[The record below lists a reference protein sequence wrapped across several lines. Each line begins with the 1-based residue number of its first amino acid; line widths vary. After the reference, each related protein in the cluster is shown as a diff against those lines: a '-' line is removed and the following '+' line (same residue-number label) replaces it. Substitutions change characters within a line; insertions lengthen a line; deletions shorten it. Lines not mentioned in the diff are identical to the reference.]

1 MCAGEA
7 FPAHPLEHLDT
18 FMTTFFTILF
28 NGISLSS
35 ILLLASL
42 GLSITFGLMRVINMA
57 HGEFIMI
64 GAYTTFLVQN
74 FFIAYFPARFFDFY
88 YPLAIV
94 MSFIVAALFGAILEQ
109 LVIKRLYGRETD
121 SLLATWGV
129 SLVLQQ
135 LARTIFGAPNV
146 NVSAPSVLNGNLEI
160 AGVIM
165 TYKRIFIILL
175 VTFCLVAMYL
185 LMYKTSYGKRV
196 RATMQNRP
204 MAQCL
209 GIRTNRIDT
218 LTFAIG
224 SGLAGIAGC
233 ALCLLG
239 SVGPSLGQNYI
250 VDTFMVVVL
259 GGVGRLAGSIAGAG
273 LIGMSNAAIQF
284 GTSANIAKAIVLF
297 LVILF
302 LQKKPQGL
310 FTIHSRILDENGG
323 GETGLSGISAKK
335 KNFAFAVIVA
345 IIALMPVFLSP
356 FRVSLVGKFITFAIV
371 ALSLDVIWGYTG
383 ILSLGH
389 GVFFGLG
396 GYGFGMYLKLVA
408 SGSNLP
414 DFMSWSGR
422 TALPWFWEFYKTA
435 PTSIFMIL
443 VIPALL
449 AFVLGLLTFTNRIKG
464 VYFSILSQAL
474 ALVFVTLFIG
484 LQGYTGGTNGITEFT
499 TLFGLPI
506 ARISTKYIWY
516 YVALFLLILTYAFY
530 SWVMQTKCG
539 RVLVAIRDGE
549 NRTRFSGYQVANY
562 KTFVYVLSAIFTG
575 IAGALF
581 VPFSGIISPSEM
593 SISNSIDMAI
603 WVAVGGRGSLIG
615 AVIGAFLVNITKTL
629 VSENFPE
636 IWSYFIGAIFVLVV
650 IFLPRGL
657 TGIFIDAKEKVFRTI
672 NQLKKEKS
680 EEAAA

>member
-1 MCAGEA
+1 ME
-7 FPAHPLEHLDT
+7 T
-18 FMTTFFTILF
+18 VFTILF
-28 NGISLSS
+28 NGLSLSS
-35 ILLLASL
+35 ILLLAAL

-64 GAYTTFLVQN
+64 GSYATFLTQN
-74 FFIAYFPARFFDFY
+74 FFLKFLPRSLFDFY
-88 YPLAIV
+88 FPVAIV
-94 MSFIVAALFGAILEQ
+94 VSFFVAALFGAALEQ

-146 NVSAPSVLNGNLEI
+146 NVSAPSFLNGNFEA
-160 AGVIM
+160 AGVVM
-165 TYKRIFIILL
+165 TYKRIFIIAL
-175 VTFCLVAMYL
+175 VAFCLVFMYI
-185 LMYKTSYGKRV
+185 LMYKTSYGKKV
-196 RATMQNRP
+196 RATMQNRS

-224 SGLAGIAGC
+224 SGLAGIAGA

-259 GGVGRLAGSIAGAG
+259 GGVGRLAGSIAGAL

-284 GTSANIAKAIVLF
+284 ATSANIAKAIVLF
-297 LVILF
+297 LVIMF

-310 FTIHSRILDENGG
+310 FTIHTRALDESD
-323 GETGLSGISAKK
+323 SGSALDNMNAKR
-335 KNFAFAVIVA
+335 KNIVFAVVA
-345 IIALMPVFLSP
+345 FLIAILPVFLSP
-356 FRVSLVGKFITFAIV
+356 FRVSLVGKFITYAIV
-371 ALSLDVIWGYTG
+371 ALSLDMIWGYTG

-396 GYGFGMYLKLVA
+396 GYGLGMYLKLLA
-408 SGSNLP
+408 SGDRLP

-422 TALPWFWEFYKTA
+422 TVLPWFWEFYKTA
-435 PTSIFMIL
+435 PSAVIMIL
-443 VIPALL
+443 LVPTAL
-449 AFVLGLLTFTNRIKG
+449 AFALGLLTFTNRIRG

-474 ALVFVTLFIG
+474 ALVFVTLFVG

-499 TLFGLPI
+499 KLFGLPFSKI
-506 ARISTKYIWY
+506 TTKYFWY
-516 YVALFLLILTYAFY
+516 YVALAFLILTYAVF
-530 SWVMQTKCG
+530 SWILRTKCG
-539 RVLVAIRDGE
+539 RVLVAVRDGE

-562 KTFVYVLSAIFTG
+562 KTFVYSLSALFTG

-603 WVAVGGRGSLIG
+603 WVAVGGRGNLIG
-615 AVIGAFLVNITKTL
+615 AVIGALVVNITKTL
-629 VSENFPE
+629 VSESFPE
-636 IWSYFIGAIFVLVV
+636 IWSYFIGSIFVLVV
-650 IFLPRGL
+650 LFLPRGL
-657 TGIFIDAKEKVFRTI
+657 TGVFADAKEFAKRKLAGGT
-672 NQLKKEKS
+672 K
-680 EEAAA
+680 

>member
-1 MCAGEA
+1 ME
-7 FPAHPLEHLDT
+7 T
-18 FMTTFFTILF
+18 VFTILF
-28 NGISLSS
+28 NGLSLSS
-35 ILLLASL
+35 ILLLAAL

-64 GAYTTFLVQN
+64 GSYATFLTQN
-74 FFIAYFPARFFDFY
+74 FFLKFLPRSLFDFY
-88 YPLAIV
+88 FPVAIV
-94 MSFIVAALFGAILEQ
+94 VSFFVAALFGAALEQ

-146 NVSAPSVLNGNLEI
+146 NVSAPSFLNGNFEA
-160 AGVIM
+160 AGVVM
-165 TYKRIFIILL
+165 TYKRIFIIAL
-175 VTFCLVAMYL
+175 VAFCLVFMYI
-185 LMYKTSYGKRV
+185 LMYKTSYGKKV
-196 RATMQNRP
+196 RATMQNRS

-224 SGLAGIAGC
+224 SGLAGIAGA

-259 GGVGRLAGSIAGAG
+259 GGVGRLAGSIAGAL

-284 GTSANIAKAIVLF
+284 ATSANIAKAIVLF
-297 LVILF
+297 LVIMF

-310 FTIHSRILDENGG
+310 FTIHTRALDESD
-323 GETGLSGISAKK
+323 SGSALDNMDAKR
-335 KNFAFAVIVA
+335 KNIAFAVVA
-345 IIALMPVFLSP
+345 FLIAILPVFLSP
-356 FRVSLVGKFITFAIV
+356 FRVSLVGKFITYAIV
-371 ALSLDVIWGYTG
+371 ALSLDMIWGYTG

-396 GYGFGMYLKLVA
+396 GYGLGMYLKLLA
-408 SGSNLP
+408 SGNRLP

-422 TALPWFWEFYKTA
+422 TVLPWFWEFYKTA
-435 PTSIFMIL
+435 PSAVIMIL
-443 VIPALL
+443 LVPTAL
-449 AFVLGLLTFTNRIKG
+449 AFALGLLTFTNRIRG
-464 VYFSILSQAL
+464 VYFAILSQAL
-474 ALVFVTLFIG
+474 ALVFVTLFVG

-499 TLFGLPI
+499 KLFGLPFSKI
-506 ARISTKYIWY
+506 TTKYFWY
-516 YVALFLLILTYAFY
+516 YVALAFLVLTYAVF
-530 SWVMQTKCG
+530 SWILRTKCG
-539 RVLVAIRDGE
+539 RVLVAVRDGE

-562 KTFVYVLSAIFTG
+562 KTFVYSLSALFTG

-603 WVAVGGRGSLIG
+603 WVAVGGRGNLIG
-615 AVIGAFLVNITKTL
+615 AVIGALVVNITKTL
-629 VSENFPE
+629 VSESFPE
-636 IWSYFIGAIFVLVV
+636 IWSYFIGSIFVLVV
-650 IFLPRGL
+650 LFLPRGL
-657 TGIFIDAKEKVFRTI
+657 TGVFADAKEFAKRKLAGGT
-672 NQLKKEKS
+672 K
-680 EEAAA
+680 

>member
-1 MCAGEA
+1 MN
-7 FPAHPLEHLDT
+7 
-18 FMTTFFTILF
+18 TFFTILF

-35 ILLLASL
+35 ILLLAAL

-64 GAYTTFLVQN
+64 GAYSTFLVQN
-74 FFIAYFPARFFDFY
+74 FFIRFLPASAFDLY
-88 YPLAIV
+88 YPVAILV
-94 MSFIVAALFGAILEQ
+94 SFFVSAGFGAALEQ

-135 LARTIFGAPNV
+135 FARSVFGAPNV
-146 NVSAPSVLNGNLEI
+146 NVSAPSVLNGNFEV

-165 TYKRIFIILL
+165 TYKRLFIILL
-175 VTFCLVAMYL
+175 VAFCLLLMYL
-185 LMYKTSYGKRV
+185 LMYKTSYGKKV
-196 RATMQNRP
+196 RATMQNRS

-209 GIRTNRIDT
+209 GIHTNRIDT

-224 SGLAGIAGC
+224 SGLAGVAGA

-239 SVGPSLGQNYI
+239 PVGSSLGQNYI

-259 GGVGRLAGSIAGAG
+259 GGVGKLAGSIAGAL

-297 LVILF
+297 LVIMF
-302 LQKKPQGL
+302 LQKRPQGL
-310 FTIHSRILDENGG
+310 FTIRSRSLDES
-323 GETGLSGISAKK
+323 ESTPTIEGLTFRQ
-335 KNFAFAVIVA
+335 KNLAFAAIMMIVA
-345 IIALMPVFLSP
+345 LLPLFLSP
-356 FRVSLVGKFITFAIV
+356 FRVSLVGKYITYAIV
-371 ALSLDVIWGYTG
+371 ALSLDLIWGHTG

-408 SGSNLP
+408 SGSSLP

-422 TALPWFWEFYKTA
+422 TSLPWFWDFYKT
-435 PTSIFMIL
+435 PSTTIFM
-443 VIPALL
+443 VIMVPALL
-449 AFVLGLLTFTNRIKG
+449 AFLLGLLTFTNRIKG

-474 ALVFVTLFIG
+474 ALVFVTLFVG
-484 LQGYTGGTNGITEFT
+484 LQEYTGGTNGITDFS

-506 ARISTKYIWY
+506 AGKTTKYIWY
-516 YVALFLLILTYAFY
+516 YVALAILILTYALF
-530 SWVMQTKCG
+530 SWVMRTRCG
-539 RVLVAIRDGE
+539 KVLVAIRDGE

-562 KTFVYVLSAIFTG
+562 KTFVYSLSAVFTG

-603 WVAVGGRGSLIG
+603 WVAVGGRGNLIG
-615 AVIGAFLVNITKTL
+615 AVLGAFLVNITKTL
-629 VSENFPE
+629 ISENFPE
-636 IWSYFIGAIFVLVV
+636 IWPYFIGAIFVLVV
-650 IFLPRGL
+650 LFLPRGVM
-657 TGIFIDAKEKVFRTI
+657 GICVDVKNLIKGKFGQKEQKNER
-672 NQLKKEKS
+672 N
-680 EEAAA
+680 

>member
-1 MCAGEA
+1 ME
-7 FPAHPLEHLDT
+7 T
-18 FMTTFFTILF
+18 VFTILF
-28 NGISLSS
+28 NGLSLSS
-35 ILLLASL
+35 ILLLAAL

-64 GAYTTFLVQN
+64 GSYATFLTQN
-74 FFIAYFPARFFDFY
+74 FFLKFLPRSLFDFY
-88 YPLAIV
+88 FPVAIV
-94 MSFIVAALFGAILEQ
+94 VSFFVAALFGAALEQ

-146 NVSAPSVLNGNLEI
+146 NVSAPSFLNGNFEA
-160 AGVIM
+160 AGVVM
-165 TYKRIFIILL
+165 TYKRIFIIAL
-175 VTFCLVAMYL
+175 VAFCLVFMYI
-185 LMYKTSYGKRV
+185 LMYKTSYGKKV
-196 RATMQNRP
+196 RATMQNRS

-224 SGLAGIAGC
+224 SGLAGIAGA

-259 GGVGRLAGSIAGAG
+259 GGVGRLAGSIAGAL

-284 GTSANIAKAIVLF
+284 ATSANIAKAIVLF
-297 LVILF
+297 LVIMF

-310 FTIHSRILDENGG
+310 FTIHTRALDESD
-323 GETGLSGISAKK
+323 SGSALDNMNPKR
-335 KNFAFAVIVA
+335 KNIAFAVVA
-345 IIALMPVFLSP
+345 FLIAILPVFLSP
-356 FRVSLVGKFITFAIV
+356 FRVSLVGKFITYAIV
-371 ALSLDVIWGYTG
+371 ALSLDMIWGYTG

-396 GYGFGMYLKLVA
+396 GYGLGMYLKLLA
-408 SGSNLP
+408 SGDRLP

-422 TALPWFWEFYKTA
+422 TALPWFWEFYKAA
-435 PTSIFMIL
+435 PSAIIMIL
-443 VIPALL
+443 LVPTLL
-449 AFVLGLLTFTNRIKG
+449 AFALGLLTFTNRIRG

-474 ALVFVTLFIG
+474 ALVFVTLFVG

-499 TLFGLPI
+499 KLFGLPF
-506 ARISTKYIWY
+506 AKLTTKYFWY
-516 YVALFLLILTYAFY
+516 YVALAFLILTYAVF
-530 SWVMQTKCG
+530 SWILRTKCG
-539 RVLVAIRDGE
+539 RVLVAVRDGE

-562 KTFVYVLSAIFTG
+562 KSFVYSLSALFTG

-603 WVAVGGRGSLIG
+603 WVAVGGRGNLIG
-615 AVIGAFLVNITKTL
+615 AVIGALVVNVTKTL
-629 VSENFPE
+629 VSESFPE
-636 IWSYFIGAIFVLVV
+636 IWSYFIGSIFVLVV
-650 IFLPRGL
+650 LFLPRGL
-657 TGIFIDAKEKVFRTI
+657 TGVFADAKEFAKRKLPGGT
-672 NQLKKEKS
+672 K
-680 EEAAA
+680 

>member
-1 MCAGEA
+1 ME
-7 FPAHPLEHLDT
+7 T
-18 FMTTFFTILF
+18 VFTILF
-28 NGISLSS
+28 NGLSLSS
-35 ILLLASL
+35 ILLLAAL

-64 GAYTTFLVQN
+64 GSYTTFLTQN
-74 FFIAYFPARFFDFY
+74 FFLKFLPQNLFDFY
-88 YPLAIV
+88 FPVAIAA
-94 MSFIVAALFGAILEQ
+94 SFVTAAIFGAALEQ

-146 NVSAPSVLNGNLEI
+146 NVSAPSFLNGNFEA
-160 AGVIM
+160 AGVVM
-165 TYKRIFIILL
+165 TYKRIFIIA
-175 VTFCLVAMYL
+175 LVALCLAFMYI
-185 LMYKTSYGKRV
+185 LMYKTSYGKKV
-196 RATMQNRP
+196 RATMQNRA

-224 SGLAGIAGC
+224 SGLAGVAGA

-259 GGVGRLAGSIAGAG
+259 GGVGRLAGSIAGAL

-284 GTSANIAKAIVLF
+284 ATSANIAKAIVLF
-297 LVILF
+297 LVIMF

-310 FTIHSRILDENGG
+310 FTIHTRALDES
-323 GETGLSGISAKK
+323 ESGSAIDKMNAK
-335 KNFAFAVIVA
+335 RKNIAFAIVA
-345 IIALMPVFLSP
+345 FLIAILPVFLSP
-356 FRVSLVGKFITFAIV
+356 FRVSLVGKFITYAIV
-371 ALSLDVIWGYTG
+371 ALSLDMIWGYTG

-396 GYGFGMYLKLVA
+396 GYGLGMYLKLLA
-408 SGSNLP
+408 SGDRLP

-422 TALPWFWEFYKTA
+422 TVLPWFWEFYKTA
-435 PTSIFMIL
+435 PSAVLMIL
-443 VIPALL
+443 LIPTAL
-449 AFVLGLLTFTNRIKG
+449 AFALGLLTFTNRIRG

-474 ALVFVTLFIG
+474 ALVFVTLFVG

-499 TLFGLPI
+499 KLFGLPFAKI
-506 ARISTKYIWY
+506 TTKYFWY
-516 YVALFLLILTYAFY
+516 YVALAFLVLTYAAY
-530 SWVMQTKCG
+530 AWILRTKCG

-562 KTFVYVLSAIFTG
+562 KTFVYSLSALFTG

-603 WVAVGGRGSLIG
+603 WVAVGGRGNLIG
-615 AVIGAFLVNITKTL
+615 AVIGALVVNAAKTL
-629 VSENFPE
+629 ISESFPE
-636 IWSYFIGAIFVLVV
+636 IWSYFIGLIFVLVV
-650 IFLPRGL
+650 LFLPRGL
-657 TGIFIDAKEKVFRTI
+657 TGVFADAKEFV
-672 NQLKKEKS
+672 KKHAGGIK
-680 EEAAA
+680 

>member
-1 MCAGEA
+1 MN
-7 FPAHPLEHLDT
+7 
-18 FMTTFFTILF
+18 TFFTILF

-35 ILLLASL
+35 ILLLAAL

-64 GAYTTFLVQN
+64 GAYSTFLVQN
-74 FFIAYFPARFFDFY
+74 FFIRFLPASAFDLY
-88 YPLAIV
+88 YPVAILV
-94 MSFIVAALFGAILEQ
+94 SFFVSAGFGAALEQ

-135 LARTIFGAPNV
+135 LARSVFGAPNV
-146 NVSAPSVLNGNLEI
+146 NVSAPSVLNGNFEV

-165 TYKRIFIILL
+165 TYKRVFIILL
-175 VTFCLVAMYL
+175 VAFCLLLMYL
-185 LMYKTSYGKRV
+185 LMYKTSYGKKV
-196 RATMQNRP
+196 RATMQNRS

-209 GIRTNRIDT
+209 GIHTNRIDT

-224 SGLAGIAGC
+224 SGLAGVAGA

-239 SVGPSLGQNYI
+239 PVGSSLGQNYI

-259 GGVGRLAGSIAGAG
+259 GGVGKLAGSIAGAL

-297 LVILF
+297 LVIMF
-302 LQKKPQGL
+302 LQKRPQGL
-310 FTIHSRILDENGG
+310 FTIRSRSLDES
-323 GETGLSGISAKK
+323 ESTPTIEGLTFRQ
-335 KNFAFAVIVA
+335 KNLAFAALMMIVA
-345 IIALMPVFLSP
+345 LLPLFLSP
-356 FRVSLVGKFITFAIV
+356 FRVSLVGKYITYAIV
-371 ALSLDVIWGYTG
+371 ALSLDLIWGHTG

-408 SGSNLP
+408 SGSSLP

-422 TALPWFWEFYKTA
+422 TSLPWFWDFYKT
-435 PTSIFMIL
+435 PSTTIFM
-443 VIPALL
+443 VIMVPSLL
-449 AFVLGLLTFTNRIKG
+449 AFLLGLLTFTNRIKG

-474 ALVFVTLFIG
+474 ALVFVTLFVG
-484 LQGYTGGTNGITEFT
+484 LQEYTGGTNGITDFS

-506 ARISTKYIWY
+506 AGKTTKYIWY
-516 YVALFLLILTYAFY
+516 YVALAILILTYALF
-530 SWVMQTKCG
+530 SWVMRTRCG
-539 RVLVAIRDGE
+539 KVLVAIRDGE

-562 KTFVYVLSAIFTG
+562 KTFVYSLSAVFTG

-603 WVAVGGRGSLIG
+603 WVAVGGRGNLIG
-615 AVIGAFLVNITKTL
+615 AVLGAFLVNITKTL
-629 VSENFPE
+629 ISENFPE

-650 IFLPRGL
+650 LFLPRGVM
-657 TGIFIDAKEKVFRTI
+657 GICVDVKNLIQGKFGQKE
-672 NQLKKEKS
+672 QKK
-680 EEAAA
+680 

>member
-1 MCAGEA
+1 ME
-7 FPAHPLEHLDT
+7 T
-18 FMTTFFTILF
+18 VFTILF
-28 NGISLSS
+28 NGLSLSS
-35 ILLLASL
+35 ILLLAAL

-64 GAYTTFLVQN
+64 GSYATFLTQN
-74 FFIAYFPARFFDFY
+74 FFLKFLPRSLFDFY
-88 YPLAIV
+88 FPVAIV
-94 MSFIVAALFGAILEQ
+94 VSFFVAALFGAALEQ

-146 NVSAPSVLNGNLEI
+146 NVSAPSFLNGNFEA
-160 AGVIM
+160 AGVVM
-165 TYKRIFIILL
+165 TYKRIFIIAL
-175 VTFCLVAMYL
+175 VAFCLVFMYI
-185 LMYKTSYGKRV
+185 LMYKTSYGKKV
-196 RATMQNRP
+196 RATMQNRS

-224 SGLAGIAGC
+224 SGLAGIAGA

-259 GGVGRLAGSIAGAG
+259 GGVGRLAGSIAGAL

-284 GTSANIAKAIVLF
+284 ATSANIAKAIVLF
-297 LVILF
+297 LVIMF

-310 FTIHSRILDENGG
+310 FTIHTRALDESD
-323 GETGLSGISAKK
+323 SGSALDNMDAKR
-335 KNFAFAVIVA
+335 KNIAFAVVA
-345 IIALMPVFLSP
+345 FLIAILPVFLSP
-356 FRVSLVGKFITFAIV
+356 FRVSLVGKFITYAIV
-371 ALSLDVIWGYTG
+371 ALSLDMIWGYTG

-396 GYGFGMYLKLVA
+396 GYGLGMYLKLLA
-408 SGSNLP
+408 SGNRLP

-422 TALPWFWEFYKTA
+422 TVLPWFWEFYKTA
-435 PTSIFMIL
+435 PSAVIMIL
-443 VIPALL
+443 LVPTAL
-449 AFVLGLLTFTNRIKG
+449 AFALGLLTCTNRIRG
-464 VYFSILSQAL
+464 VYFAILSQAL
-474 ALVFVTLFIG
+474 ALVFVTLFVG

-499 TLFGLPI
+499 KLFGLPFSKI
-506 ARISTKYIWY
+506 TTKYFWY
-516 YVALFLLILTYAFY
+516 YVALAFLVLTYAVF
-530 SWVMQTKCG
+530 SWILRTKCG
-539 RVLVAIRDGE
+539 RVLVAVRDGE

-562 KTFVYVLSAIFTG
+562 KTFVYSLSALFTG

-603 WVAVGGRGSLIG
+603 WVAVGGRGNLIG
-615 AVIGAFLVNITKTL
+615 AVIGALVVNITKTL
-629 VSENFPE
+629 VSESFPE
-636 IWSYFIGAIFVLVV
+636 IWSYFIGSIFVLVV
-650 IFLPRGL
+650 LFLPRGL
-657 TGIFIDAKEKVFRTI
+657 TGVFADAKEFAKRKLAGGT
-672 NQLKKEKS
+672 K
-680 EEAAA
+680 

>member
-1 MCAGEA
+1 MN
-7 FPAHPLEHLDT
+7 
-18 FMTTFFTILF
+18 TFFTILF

-35 ILLLASL
+35 ILLLAAL

-64 GAYTTFLVQN
+64 GAYSTFLVQN
-74 FFIAYFPARFFDFY
+74 FFIRFLPASAFDLY
-88 YPLAIV
+88 YPVAILV
-94 MSFIVAALFGAILEQ
+94 SFFVSAGFGAALEQ

-135 LARTIFGAPNV
+135 LARSVFGAPNV
-146 NVSAPSVLNGNLEI
+146 NVSAPSVLNGNFEV

-165 TYKRIFIILL
+165 TYKRLFIILL
-175 VTFCLVAMYL
+175 VAFCLLLMYL
-185 LMYKTSYGKRV
+185 LMYKTSYGKKV
-196 RATMQNRP
+196 RATMQNRS

-209 GIRTNRIDT
+209 GIHTNRIDT

-224 SGLAGIAGC
+224 SGLAGVAGA

-239 SVGPSLGQNYI
+239 PVGSSLGQNYI

-259 GGVGRLAGSIAGAG
+259 GGVGKLAGSIAGAL

-297 LVILF
+297 LVIMF
-302 LQKKPQGL
+302 LQKRPQGL
-310 FTIHSRILDENGG
+310 FTIRSRSLDES
-323 GETGLSGISAKK
+323 ESTPTIEGLTFRQ
-335 KNFAFAVIVA
+335 KNLAFAAIMMIVA
-345 IIALMPVFLSP
+345 LLPLFLSP
-356 FRVSLVGKFITFAIV
+356 FRVSLVGKYITYAIV
-371 ALSLDVIWGYTG
+371 ALSLDLIWGHTG

-408 SGSNLP
+408 SGSSLP

-422 TALPWFWEFYKTA
+422 TTLPWFWDFYKT
-435 PTSIFMIL
+435 PSTTIFM
-443 VIPALL
+443 VIMVPALL
-449 AFVLGLLTFTNRIKG
+449 AFLLGLLTFTNRIKG

-474 ALVFVTLFIG
+474 ALVFVTLFVG
-484 LQGYTGGTNGITEFT
+484 LQEYTGGTNGITDFT

-506 ARISTKYIWY
+506 AGKTTKYIWY
-516 YVALFLLILTYAFY
+516 YVALAVLILTYALF
-530 SWVMQTKCG
+530 SWVMRTRCG
-539 RVLVAIRDGE
+539 KVLVAIRDGE

-562 KTFVYVLSAIFTG
+562 KTFVYSLSAVFTG

-603 WVAVGGRGSLIG
+603 WVAVGGRGNLIG
-615 AVIGAFLVNITKTL
+615 AVLGAFLVNITKTL
-629 VSENFPE
+629 ISENFPE

-650 IFLPRGL
+650 LFLPRGVM
-657 TGIFIDAKEKVFRTI
+657 GICVDVKNLIKKAKGAKNER
-672 NQLKKEKS
+672 
-680 EEAAA
+680 